1 MNRLEGKTVFSG
13 IAIGKISIL
22 QKADQSVKRYHVEDI
37 EAELRR
43 VEEAKQTAAEELQK
57 LYEKALQEVGESG
70 AAIFE
75 VHQMMLDDE
84 DYLDSIHNIIE
95 TQQVNAEYAVA
106 STGDNFSAMFAAMDD
121 DYMQARAADIK
132 DISERLVRVLAG
144 HGESLMDA
152 DEPVIVVAED
162 LAPSETVQMDKSK
175 VLAFVTRF
183 GSSNSHTD
191 VYKRQHEGQVR
202 KGTMRPYIVHPLEV
216 GRIVSLMTDD
226 EEIISAAIL
235 HDTIEDCE
243 EVTDEVLRKEFGDR
257 VTELVLQESED
268 KSKTWME
275 RKSATIHRLRS
286 ATREHKMIALADKL
300 SNMRDIDR
308 DYPECGEKLW
318 ERFRM
323 KDKKIIGWYYKGI
336 RDVLRE
342 EFEGFPVYEEYCH
355 LVHKNFE

>member
-183 GSSNSHTD
+183 GSSNSHT
-191 VYKRQHEGQVR
+191 
-202 KGTMRPYIVHPLEV
+202 
-216 GRIVSLMTDD
+216 
-226 EEIISAAIL
+226 AIL
-235 HDTIEDCE
+235 ARTMNIPALINVDYDVQMNGALGIVDGKNG
-243 EVTDEVLRKEFGDR
+243 VLIVDPDERCV
-257 VTELVLQESED
+257 
-268 KSKTWME
+268 
-275 RKSATIHRLRS
+275 
-286 ATREHKMIALADKL
+286 
-300 SNMRDIDR
+300 
-308 DYPECGEKLW
+308 
-318 ERFRM
+318 
-323 KDKKIIGWYYKGI
+323 
-336 RDVLRE
+336 
-342 EFEGFPVYEEYCH
+342 
-355 LVHKNFE
+355 